1 MRNFSLTVAPQ
12 HYYGDDEKYPV
23 DIANNQ
29 FGVSFASFQ
38 FMTETIQSARNIKLP
53 MGAGSYKCTDVD
65 NSDTPKAENFYKDN
79 VVYFKANDQFQTVGE
94 ELENAK
100 IGKIRYQVVSSNNA
114 INALKEGTVH
124 YISPA
129 MTTLNYKQLTDME
142 SQGFVK
148 LSTDQ
153 LGYGYIGVNAKHVK
167 DQNIRKAIM
176 CAMNTSLAI
185 GYYEAGTASQ
195 VVWNMSKV
203 SWAYP
208 TGENE
213 TYNGKDYPQ
222 YGGFNKDFAIEN
234 IQKYM
239 AEANVAPGSEDLK
252 YTFTIAGSTLQD
264 HPCYAVFR
272 DAAALLNSLGWDVQV
287 VCDTQALTKIA
298 TGSLEVWAAAWGS
311 SLDPDMYQVYHK
323 NSNATSTKAW
333 GYDYLLASGTPEENA
348 LLDELADV
356 IDAARETYDQNRRSE
371 LYMEAMGYIL
381 DLAVEL
387 PVYQRDVL
395 YAYNANV
402 LNADSMP
409 NKDELNPYS
418 SPLDRIWEIEFA
430 AN

>member
-1 MRNFSLTVAPQ
+1 
-12 HYYGDDEKYPV
+12 
-23 DIANNQ
+23 
-29 FGVSFASFQ
+29 
-38 FMTETIQSARNIKLP
+38 
-53 MGAGSYKCTDVD
+53 
-65 NSDTPKAENFYKDN
+65 
-79 VVYFKANDQFQTVGE
+79 
-94 ELENAK
+94 
-100 IGKIRYQVVSSNNA
+100 
-114 INALKEGTVH
+114 
-124 YISPA
+124 

-239 AEANVAPGSEDLK
+239 REANVAPGSEDLK